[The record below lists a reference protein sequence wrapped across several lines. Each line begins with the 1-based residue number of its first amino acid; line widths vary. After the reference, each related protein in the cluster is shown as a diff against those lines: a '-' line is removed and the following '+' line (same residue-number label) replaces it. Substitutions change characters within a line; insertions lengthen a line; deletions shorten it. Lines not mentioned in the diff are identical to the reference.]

1 MSTVLVPGVAT
12 LTVSSQ
18 PLPSSNVSQ
27 ASNSVVV
34 TDAAGTVYP
43 AVVLTGAESTPWSWS
58 ATYAAGTANAV
69 VTPLDVNGATIGTP
83 VPVSF
88 GVVAVVPATFEAPSG
103 IGFVAASSSA
113 AAAAKH
119 AALKK

>member
-12 LTVSSQ
+12 LSVTTQ
-18 PLPSSNVSQ
+18 PLPSTNAAQ

-34 TDAAGTVYP
+34 TDAASSVYAP
-43 AVVLTGAESTPWSWS
+43 VVLTGAESTPWAWA
-58 ATYAAGTANAV
+58 ATYAAGPATAV

-83 VPVSF
+83 LSTTF
-88 GVVAVVPATFEAPSG
+88 TVVAAIPATFEAPSS
-103 IGFVAASSSA
+103 IAFVAASTSA
-113 AAAAKH
+113 AVAAVH